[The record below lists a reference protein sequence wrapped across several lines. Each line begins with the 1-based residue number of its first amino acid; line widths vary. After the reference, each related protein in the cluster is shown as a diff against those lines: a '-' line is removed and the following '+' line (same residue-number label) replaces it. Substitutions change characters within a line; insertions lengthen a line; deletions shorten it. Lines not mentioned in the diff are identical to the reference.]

1 MLDAQT
7 RLLPRAA
14 ELARL
19 HAAELPQKDEL
30 CGAFQTLLTLRLAGI
45 AEAAGEPLDQ
55 DTVGQAAGSV
65 LGPEGYDDDLPPGEA
80 GRKDYRLQHPRVA
93 AELAGT
99 SAGGLVRAV
108 AELSAG
114 RRVAVGVTGPWT
126 VDTLAYLLETAQA
139 ETDAALVL
147 NVGTRFFWG
156 SRPSVA
162 ELLAYLESGDD
173 AAGPEPEWAVGH
185 FVGCLGVVR
194 GARGTLAIIS
204 DTYDTLGLHGVHLQP
219 IERVAA
225 ALRREG
231 MTPGGALLMLP
242 GARRDAI
249 SSTLARGGLELGV
262 WDNGSLDARQPA
274 AADAPR

>member
-1 MLDAQT
+1 MLGAET
-7 RLLPRAA
+7 RLLPHAA

-19 HAAELPQKDEL
+19 HAEELPQKDEL
-30 CGAFQTLLTLRLAGI
+30 CGAFNTLLTLRLAGI
-45 AEAAGEPLDQ
+45 REAEGEPLDQ
-55 DTVGQAAGSV
+55 DVVGRVAGSV
-65 LGPEGYDDDLPPGEA
+65 LGPEGYDEDLPPGEA
-80 GRKDYRLQHPRVA
+80 GRKDYRLDHPRA
-93 AELAGT
+93 APELAGT

-114 RRVAVGVTGPWT
+114 RRVALGLTGPWT
-126 VDTLAYLLETAQA
+126 VETVAALLATALA
-139 ETDAALVL
+139 EKDAALVL

-156 SRPSVA
+156 SRPSLA

-173 AAGPEPEWAVGH
+173 AAGPDPDWAVGH

-194 GARGTLAIIS
+194 GSRGTLLLIS
-204 DTYDTLGLHGVHLQP
+204 DTYRSLGLHGVHLQP

-225 ALRREG
+225 ALRRDG

-242 GARRDAI
+242 GDRRDAV
-249 SSTLARGGLELGV
+249 SSTLLGAGLELGV
-262 WDNGSLDARQPA
+262 WDNGSLDHRQPG

>member
-1 MLDAQT
+1 MLGAKT
-7 RLLPRAA
+7 RLLPHAA

-19 HAAELPQKDEL
+19 HAEELPQKDEL
-30 CGAFQTLLTLRLAGI
+30 CGAFNTLLTLRLAGI
-45 AEAAGEPLDQ
+45 GAGAGEPFDQ

-80 GRKDYRLQHPRVA
+80 GRKDYRLEHPRAA
-93 AELAGT
+93 AEIAGT

-114 RRVAVGVTGPWT
+114 RRVAVGLTGPWN
-126 VDTLAYLLETAQA
+126 VGTLERLLEIAQA
-139 ETDAALVL
+139 EKDAALVL

-173 AAGPEPEWAVGH
+173 TAGPGPDWAVGH
-185 FVGCLGVVR
+185 FVGCLGVVH
-194 GARGTLAIIS
+194 GARGRLVIIT
-204 DTYDTLGLHGVHLQP
+204 DTYATLGLRGVHLQP

-225 ALRREG
+225 ALGREG

-242 GARRDAI
+242 GDRRDAV
-249 SSTLARGGLELGV
+249 SSSLSNAGLELGV
-262 WDNGSLDARQPA
+262 WDNGSLDHRQPA
-274 AADAPR
+274 AAAPR

>member
-1 MLDAQT
+1 MRGAET

-19 HAAELPQKDEL
+19 HAEELPQKDEL
-30 CGAFQTLLTLRLAGI
+30 CGAFATLLTLRLAGI
-45 AEAAGEPLDQ
+45 RETPGGPLDQ
-55 DTVGQAAGSV
+55 DAVGSAAGSV
-65 LGPEGYDDDLPPGEA
+65 LGPEGYDEDLPPGES
-80 GRKDYRLQHPRVA
+80 GRKDYRLEHPRA
-93 AELAGT
+93 APEIAGT

-114 RRVAVGVTGPWT
+114 RRVAVGLKGPWT
-126 VDTLAYLLETAQA
+126 VETLTALLETALA
-139 ETDAALVL
+139 EKDAALVL

-162 ELLAYLESGDD
+162 ELLAYLETGDD
-173 AAGPEPEWAVGH
+173 AAGPEPDWAVGH

-194 GARGTLAIIS
+194 GARGTLLLIS
-204 DTYDTLGLHGVHLQP
+204 DTYETLGLHGVHLQP

-231 MTPGGALLMLP
+231 MTPGGVLLMLP
-242 GARRDAI
+242 GDRRDAI
-249 SSTLARGGLELGV
+249 SSTLTRAGLELGV
-262 WDNGSLDARQPA
+262 WDNGSLDHRQPT
-274 AADAPR
+274 ADAPR

>member
-1 MLDAQT
+1 MLGAET

-19 HAAELPQKDEL
+19 HAEELPQKDEL
-30 CGAFQTLLTLRLAGI
+30 CGAFTTLLTLRLAGI
-45 AEAAGEPLDQ
+45 RETADGPLDQ
-55 DTVGQAAGSV
+55 DAVGDAAGSV
-65 LGPEGYDDDLPPGEA
+65 LGPEGYDEDLPPGEA
-80 GRKDYRLQHPRVA
+80 GRKDYRLEHPRAA
-93 AELAGT
+93 AEIAGT

-114 RRVAVGVTGPWT
+114 HRVALGLTGPWT
-126 VDTLAYLLETAQA
+126 VETLGALLEAALA
-139 ETDAALVL
+139 EKDAALVL

-162 ELLAYLESGDD
+162 ELLAYLERGED
-173 AAGPEPEWAVGH
+173 AEGPGPDWAVGH
-185 FVGCLGVVR
+185 FVGCLGVVQGPR
-194 GARGTLAIIS
+194 GRLVMIS
-204 DTYDTLGLHGVHLQP
+204 DTYATLGLHGVHLQP

-242 GARRDAI
+242 GDRRDAV
-249 SSTLARGGLELGV
+249 SSTLTRAGLELGI
-262 WDNGSLDARQPA
+262 WDNGSLDHRQPA
-274 AADAPR
+274 APR